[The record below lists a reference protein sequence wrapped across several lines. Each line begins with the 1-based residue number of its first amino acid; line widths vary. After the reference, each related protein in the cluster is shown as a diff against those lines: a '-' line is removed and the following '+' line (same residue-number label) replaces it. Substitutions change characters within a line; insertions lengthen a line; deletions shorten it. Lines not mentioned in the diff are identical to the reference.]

1 MMKKFFEKYELWM
14 CMALIALYII
24 INSYCMQNFGIE
36 NYRSAI
42 INTLFS
48 LLLVVLMVA
57 LGRTQ
62 YYGLTKVHNLK
73 KYMYFLPLLFILSIN
88 LWNGININHTKS
100 QIIFHILTM
109 INIGFIE
116 EVIFRGFLFKMME
129 KDNVKSAIVVSS
141 ITFGIGHIVNLL
153 NGAALFPTL
162 MQICYAMAIGYLFV
176 IIFYK
181 SKSLVPCIIAH
192 GLFNALS
199 IFHVENAVSL
209 YLAPAFLIIVPLAY
223 ALYINR
229 NVKE

>member
-1 MMKKFFEKYELWM
+1 MYF
-14 CMALIALYII
+14 
-24 INSYCMQNFGIE
+24 
-36 NYRSAI
+36 
-42 INTLFS
+42 
-48 LLLVVLMVA
+48 
-57 LGRTQ
+57 GRTQ